1 MAVLVLDRHN
11 VGKTTYLSGI
21 SRSVSLATGSATDVL
36 KFRTPKRNCAIQYD
50 INIDNQLGKAGDL
63 YTISWILNGQTQHK
77 TAFKTINDGEQITIP
92 VNKSIYASNSL
103 VEVEILF
110 TKSASGPPAVNCNAT
125 VYGMCLD
132 EGTPLF

>member
-50 INIDNQLGKAGDL
+50 INVDNQLGKAGDM

>member
-11 VGKTTYLSGI
+11 VGKTTYLSAI
-21 SRSVSLATGSATDVL
+21 SRSVSLATGTVTTVL
-36 KFRTPKRNCAIQYD
+36 SFRTPRRKSAIQYD
-50 INIDNQLGKAGDL
+50 VNIDNQLGKAGDT
-63 YTISWILNGQTQHK
+63 YTFEWLMDGQTQHK
-77 TAFKTINDGEQITIP
+77 SAFKTINDSEQITIP
-92 VNKSIYASNSL
+92 PNKSIYAGNSL
-103 VEVEILF
+103 VELKILF